1 MLIAHLVLQYVDEF
15 SQQVHV
21 SQLHKARP
29 QQVVQQLTQRL
40 QQRPQR
46 LTQRRRQR
54 RYTVKIKGGVC
65 VRSWT
70 G

>member
-1 MLIAHLVLQYVDEF
+1 MLQDVDQL

-21 SQLHKARP
+21 GQLHKARP

-46 LTQRRRQR
+46 LSERRGQRRCRGATDTSQQNEAE
-54 RYTVKIKGGVC
+54 
-65 VRSWT
+65 WEL
-70 G
+70 